1 MRILVVNGP
10 NLNMIGVREK
20 HIYGDRSY
28 SNLVA
33 YIKEKAK
40 QKGIYVQ
47 VLQSNY
53 EGRLV
58 TAIQK
63 SRGDFDAIIINA
75 AAYTHTSI
83 AMLDALKASDL
94 PAVEVHLS
102 NLKLR
107 EDFRSFS
114 YVALYADKTI
124 MGKGFDGYNEALDY
138 LSDKYGNQQLDSL
151 INEG

>member
-1 MRILVVNGP
+1 MKIHVINGP
-10 NLNMIGVREK
+10 NLNMIGIRETQ
-20 HIYGDRSY
+20 IYGDKRY
-28 SNLVA
+28 AELVA

-40 QKGIYVQ
+40 QKGINVQ

-63 SRGDFDAIIINA
+63 SKGVFDAIIINA

-83 AMLDALKASDL
+83 AILDALKAANL

-102 NLKLR
+102 NLILR
-107 EDFRSFS
+107 EDFRAFS
-114 YVALYADKTI
+114 YIALYTDKTI
-124 MGKGFDGYNEALDY
+124 MGKGFEGYNEALDY
-138 LSDKYGNQQLDSL
+138 LFDRYGHL
-151 INEG
+151 

>member
-1 MRILVVNGP
+1 MPEGKKMRILVVNGP
-10 NLNMIGVREK
+10 NLNMIGVRET
-20 HIYGDRSY
+20 HIYGDKSY
-28 SNLVA
+28 SELVA
-33 YIKEKAK
+33 YIKEKAR
-40 QKGIYVQ
+40 QKSINVQ
-47 VLQSNY
+47 ILQSNH

-63 SRGDFDAIIINA
+63 SKGAFDAIIVNA

-83 AMLDALKASDL
+83 AILDALKATNL

-102 NLKLR
+102 NLTLR

-114 YVALYADKTI
+114 YIALYADKTI

-138 LSDKYGNQQLDSL
+138 LIDRYGHL
-151 INEG
+151 